1 MPPRA
6 MATSPAAA
14 STSPAAGGNSPSQP
28 SSRKR
33 KIVESPAVQQAEMA
47 AAKIV
52 QFCNSQEGGVVRQEL
67 LEEKL
72 GAVLAQ
78 DLMLIGLNRL
88 MSQGRLVSIVRP
100 NQKLSFKLQSAEEA
114 AKLAGLS
121 AEDRLVF
128 QEVERASTAGIS
140 TKDLKSRASLQT
152 PQLTRVLKKL
162 EARKLVQHV
171 K

>member
-1 MPPRA
+1 MDKTSATRA
-6 MATSPAAA
+6 ADFRHVCRAIANLCKS
-14 STSPAAGGNSPSQP
+14 
-28 SSRKR
+28 
-33 KIVESPAVQQAEMA
+33 AEMKDTQLIAELKPSATMTDRANAERA
-47 AAKIV
+47 ACRLITESERVNPTCGEHGALV
-52 QFCNSQEGGVVRQEL
+52 NP
-67 LEEKL
+67 L
-72 GAVLAQ
+72 GACTKAM
-78 DLMLIGLNRL
+78 DGTCRGWMGK
-88 MSQGRLVSIVRP
+88 S
-100 NQKLSFKLQSAEEA
+100 EEA